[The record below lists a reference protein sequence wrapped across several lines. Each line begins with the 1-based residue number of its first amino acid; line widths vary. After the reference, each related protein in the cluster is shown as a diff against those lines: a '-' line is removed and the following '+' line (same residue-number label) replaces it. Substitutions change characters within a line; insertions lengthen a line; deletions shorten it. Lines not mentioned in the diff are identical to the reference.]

1 MKYQEIKKRLD
12 KCQVSLELL
21 QTKQATVTASSNTNN
36 SKRTKTAIKV
46 LKESIKIYKKI
57 LSEGE
62 ESYLLTPKG
71 GKPTLAK
78 LSSAE
83 VDALKDSDDVDKIK
97 TASGDEVKESNLL
110 TKNSGVEFSLEE
122 TKDIAKLVGKALAKT
137 LKKAG
142 DELSKMKAHRID
154 VNSFDIYVEYK
165 KDVNVD
171 DFSFYIANDKL
182 HIVDFTFNKELVEVG
197 VKPSGEGIINI
208 DVLSN
213 ELLKHFKS
221 LSEGGDYDPDQM
233 QKDDE
238 EDHGVGY
245 DDEGRPLGEGEGD
258 DHHYIKVTRS
268 DYKPAMAILNDN
280 IDPTYVKMDVVDND
294 GAGNVIIYFMFRHE
308 DGFDDM
314 YDDSENPDS
323 EFYQE
328 PEENPNAFMYDMV
341 MDLAARGVDVIES
354 SHSDDVDEAMDINDP
369 VMLKVRRAKMHSDKM
384 KQLDDYSKSPEGRA
398 AARSFA
404 SSERKESKA
413 REVVRKLKIKR
424 AQVMSDME
432 NDPEIES
439 TGGPVSDMYG
449 DQLNKIDNAI
459 EKAASVY
466 SKPMSYDTAVGKV
479 SESEMHSTF
488 EDYIAKLE
496 ERVYVERLSDGR
508 IFIHPLDKPGVNR
521 PSRNYIIID
530 GNNITSIQGY
540 DSGPIEDLAKK
551 YYLEVGTSQLTPMGK
566 INARGRVS
574 LLSTNILVDAIKAIK
589 DSRDVESKKQS
600 DYYKNRGP
608 VSGVGNMDESKI
620 PLKEFTDNSFLGSE
634 IIDMANDNA
643 PDMFGK
649 QIFADLLPK
658 GVASENDA
666 FEALKAHDKSP
677 IKARMG
683 RYAPMFVH
691 VQYHNLEHEGEKY
704 RMHQTQYYNSN
715 FKDKDP
721 NFNPGVSRISLDK
734 VDENDE
740 GQSLGMILVK
750 TDEYV
755 QDLRNIPG
763 LGRRVSEVVNELDDN
778 KSKALVKKAVADI
791 NGAMFKFRH
800 SNPLK
805 MIAAKD
811 KDLKVKLDSMHNAI
825 FDLEKVLK
833 AKDLFEATRQDL
845 GMISSVSKRRA
856 RAELKQ
862 KLAGKRSDGMGKYD
876 GNIYGLDNDGKRV
889 ELKSLNDLNK
899 FKKFELDADIYEA
912 NNNLAEG
919 KPLNEFVG
927 KELEDRNEALYDDL
941 VPGDGKADT
950 VQGEMLRAIN
960 RIVYRYY
967 NDGDEYHTGYGTETA
982 GPAHS
987 YLVNANHPLRSL
999 VSTLFKDGTNYEQT
1013 IKDVLDAI
1021 LDHIE
1026 SRRGKYA
1033 PNSEDMFDYEPEF
1046 EDNEFEEDDYDDYYD
1061 DYDEFDNEEQYQNE
1075 DLDVGHQDDE
1085 PKMIQKE
1092 LYDIAQY
1099 ASKLFK
1105 RLKKYDSMEDEVDF
1119 PHWWQKKVT
1128 LAREYIS
1135 SANHYLEGEEEAQ
1148 LSGKLT
1154 LENLVSEYGGSASR
1168 NLDEIF
1174 GALGYRQGFD
1184 EFIEDNP
1191 GCVEAIMEWIGSI
1204 RDFQQK
1210 LSQEYSNEELENL
1223 GFYFGDDEIYE
1234 SKNLLKQDALSPAE
1248 YQKAKKLKGFDA
1260 KNYKWDAKQELHLI
1274 RKMYEAKGGQIMPG
1288 DYVKN
1293 QHGNIYQRVDG
1304 KVGKHDA
1311 YVRVTNGKAGKKKT
1325 GLHDSFKLTLVNKD
1339 DIKEAG
1345 PGFKHDCAAKVIHKE
1360 HGAGNCIPE
1369 KHTLVKE
1376 GKKYIVTHYDVLFE
1390 SGKTV
1395 TDIPVRELDI
1405 KTTNEHWHKGYKK
1418 KKK

>member
-12 KCQVSLELL
+12 KCQLSLELL
-21 QTKQATVTASSNTNN
+21 QTKQASVTSTRNTD
-36 SKRTKTAIKV
+36 STKRTKAAIKV
-46 LKESIKIYKKI
+46 LKESIKKYKKI
-57 LSEGE
+57 LNEGE

-78 LSSAE
+78 LSPDE
-83 VDALKDSDDVDKIK
+83 VNALKDSDDVDKIK

-110 TKNSGVEFSLEE
+110 TKNSGVEFTVEE

-165 KDVNVD
+165 KDVNID

-182 HIVDFTFNKELVEVG
+182 HIVDFSFNKELVEVG
-197 VKPSGEGIINI
+197 VKPSGEGIINV

-221 LSEGGDYDPDQM
+221 LSESGDYDPDQE
-233 QKDDE
+233 QRDDE

-258 DHHYIKVTRS
+258 DHHYIKVKAH
-268 DYKPAMAILNDN
+268 DYKKAMAILDQNV
-280 IDPTYVKMDVVDND
+280 DPTYVKMEVVDND
-294 GAGNVIIYFMFRHE
+294 GAGNVIIYFIFKHE

-328 PEENPNAFMYDMV
+328 PDEDPQAFVYDVV
-341 MDLAARGVDVIES
+341 MDLRANDIELAD
-354 SHSDDVDEAMDINDP
+354 HSAEMDEATNFNDP
-369 VMLKVRRAKMHSDKM
+369 VLMKMRVAKKRNADFK
-384 KQLDDYSKSPEGRA
+384 KLDAYNKSPEGKAAVRA
-398 AARSFA
+398 QA
-404 SSERKESKA
+404 SAERKEQKA

-424 AQVMSDME
+424 AQVEREME
-432 NDPEIES
+432 NDPGTEPQ
-439 TGGPVSDMYG
+439 GGPVSDMYG
-449 DQLNKIDNAI
+449 DQLNKIDSAI

-466 SKPMSYDTAVGKV
+466 NKPMDYDTAVGRVSEDISMKIGKVVAIKKYNAARNQKVPVDVKITDYIKKPGSKDFVEYELKGKKRKV
-479 SESEMHSTF
+479 SIDVFKSSLAENMVA
-488 EDYIAKLE
+488 DKDIAKEIKKLE
-496 ERVYVERLSDGR
+496 AENPKGFAKEISRLKAR
-508 IFIHPLDKPGVNR
+508 QAA
-521 PSRNYIIID
+521 ID
-530 GNNITSIQGY
+530 
-540 DSGPIEDLAKK
+540 LMKK
-551 YYLEVGTSQLTPMGK
+551 T
-566 INARGRVS
+566 
-574 LLSTNILVDAIKAIK
+574 
-589 DSRDVESKKQS
+589 KK
-600 DYYKNRGP
+600 KT
-608 VSGVGNMDESKI
+608 
-620 PLKEFTDNSFLGSE
+620 LKEFTDNRFKGSE
-634 IIDMANDNA
+634 LIDDANKRG

-649 QIFADLLPK
+649 GIFAELLPK

-666 FEALKAHDKSP
+666 VEALKAHDKSP

-691 VQYHNLEHEGEKY
+691 VQYHNLEHEGEEY
-704 RMHQTQYYNSN
+704 QMHQTQYYNSN
-715 FKDKDP
+715 FKDRDP
-721 NFNPGVSRISLDK
+721 SFNPGVSKITLFKDP
-734 VDENDE
+734 E
-740 GQSLGMILVK
+740 GEDTNLGTIIVK
-750 TDEYV
+750 TDQYV
-755 QDLRNIPG
+755 QDLRNLPG
-763 LGRRVSEVVNELDDN
+763 LGKRVSE
-778 KSKALVKKAVADI
+778 AT
-791 NGAMFKFRH
+791 R
-800 SNPLK
+800 
-805 MIAAKD
+805 
-811 KDLKVKLDSMHNAI
+811 KDLGI
-825 FDLEKVLK
+825 
-833 AKDLFEATRQDL
+833 
-845 GMISSVSKRRA
+845 GSSVSKRRA
-856 RAELKQ
+856 KAELKQ
-862 KLAGKRSDGMGKYD
+862 KLKGVRSDGLGKYD
-876 GNIYGLDNDGKRV
+876 ATVYGLDSDGKRV

-899 FKKFELDADIYEA
+899 FDKFELDADIK
-912 NNNLAEG
+912 EG
-919 KPLNEFVG
+919 RNKLINEFVG
-927 KELEDRNEALYDDL
+927 KELEDRNEPLYDKL
-941 VPGDGKADT
+941 VPGSGKADT

-987 YLVNANHPLRSL
+987 FLVNANHPLRSL
-999 VSTLFKDGTNYEQT
+999 VSTLFKKGTNYEQT

-1026 SRRGKYA
+1026 SRQGKYT
-1033 PNSEDMFDYEPEF
+1033 PNSEDMYDYESEF
-1046 EDNEFEEDDYDDYYD
+1046 EDDTYEEEEYDDYDYDD

-1075 DLDVGHQDDE
+1075 DLDVGHKDDE

-1135 SANHYLEGEEEAQ
+1135 SAQHYLEGEEEAR

-1204 RDFQQK
+1204 PDFRK
-1210 LSQEYSNEELENL
+1210 RLTSEYDSESLENL
-1223 GFYFGDDEIYE
+1223 GFYYFDEDDYNDDDFNESVTNEANIGLADLEEIGYTDGDKAVAMHFNQDVIGINNEIDYKYYRRGFLQGVKD
-1234 SKNLLKQDALSPAE
+1234 STAS
-1248 YQKAKKLKGFDA
+1248 YKLEENED
-1260 KNYKWDAKQELHLI
+1260 
-1274 RKMYEAKGGQIMPG
+1274 KGGQIQVG

-1304 KVGKHDA
+1304 KVGRHDA
-1311 YVRVTNGKAGKKKT
+1311 YVRVTNGKAGKRKT
-1325 GLHDSFKLTLVNKD
+1325 GLHDSFKLTLVNKSD
-1339 DIKEAG
+1339 LDEVIKEEATCCG
-1345 PGFKHDCAAKVIHKE
+1345 KCGRVHVK
-1360 HGAGNCIPE
+1360 GNCKRPYL
-1369 KHTLVKE
+1369 K
-1376 GKKYIVTHYDVLFE
+1376 GKSHCRTK
-1390 SGKTV
+1390 
-1395 TDIPVRELDI
+1395 
-1405 KTTNEHWHKGYKK
+1405 
-1418 KKK
+1418 

>member
-21 QTKQATVTASSNTNN
+21 QTKQATVTATSNTNN

-46 LKESIKIYKKI
+46 LKESIKKYKKI

-197 VKPSGEGIINI
+197 VKPSGEGIINV

-238 EDHGVGY
+238 EEHGVGY

-258 DHHYIKVTRS
+258 DHHYIKVTQS
-268 DYKPAMAILNDN
+268 DYKPAMAILDDN

-328 PEENPNAFMYDMV
+328 PDEDPNAFMYDMV

-466 SKPMSYDTAVGKV
+466 NKPMSYDTAVGKV

-496 ERVYVERLSDGR
+496 GRVYVERSSDGR
-508 IFIHPLDKPGVNR
+508 IFIHPLDKPGVRR
-521 PSRNYIIID
+521 PSRDYIIID
-530 GNNITSIQGY
+530 GNNVTSIQGY
-540 DSGPIEDLAKK
+540 NSGPIEDLAKK

-600 DYYKNRGP
+600 DYYTDRGP

-634 IIDMANDNA
+634 VIDRANDSA

-691 VQYHNLEHEGEKY
+691 VQYHNLEHEGEEY
-704 RMHQTQYYNSN
+704 QMHQTQYYNSN

-721 NFNPGVSRISLDK
+721 NFNPGVSKITLFKDP
-734 VDENDE
+734 E
-740 GQSLGMILVK
+740 GEDINLGTIVVK

-755 QDLRNIPG
+755 QDLRNLPG

-833 AKDLFEATRQDL
+833 AKNITEAKGGQIMPGDYVKNQHGNIYQRVDGKVGKHDAYVRVTNGKAGKKKTGLHDSFKLTLVDKSELTETTRQDL
-845 GMISSVSKRRA
+845 GMVTSVSKRRA
-856 RAELKQ
+856 GAELKQ

-876 GNIYGLDNDGKRV
+876 GKIYGLDNDGKRV

-899 FKKFELDADIYEA
+899 FTKFELDADLNEA
-912 NNNLAEG
+912 NNLLKQSKLSSAEYQKAKKLKDFDAKNYKWDPKQG
-919 KPLNEFVG
+919 LYLIRKTNEVLKEFVG

-960 RIVYRYY
+960 RIIYRYY

-987 YLVNANHPLRSL
+987 YLINANHPLRSL
-999 VSTLFKDGTNYEQT
+999 VSTLFKNGTNYEQT

-1033 PNSEDMFDYEPEF
+1033 PNSEDMFDYESEF
-1046 EDNEFEEDDYDDYYD
+1046 QDDEFEEDDYDDYDYDDD

-1148 LSGKLT
+1148 SSGKLT

-1191 GCVEAIMEWIGSI
+1191 GCVEVIMEWIGGIS
-1204 RDFQQK
+1204 DFQEK
-1210 LSQEYSNEELENL
+1210 LSQEYDNEELENL
-1223 GFYFGDDEIYE
+1223 GFYFGDDDYNE
-1234 SKNLLKQDALSPAE
+1234 SVVIKEEATCCGKCGRVHVKGNCKRP
-1248 YQKAKKLKGFDA
+1248 YLKGT
-1260 KNYKWDAKQELHLI
+1260 
-1274 RKMYEAKGGQIMPG
+1274 
-1288 DYVKN
+1288 
-1293 QHGNIYQRVDG
+1293 
-1304 KVGKHDA
+1304 KHC
-1311 YVRVTNGKAGKKKT
+1311 RTK
-1325 GLHDSFKLTLVNKD
+1325 
-1339 DIKEAG
+1339 
-1345 PGFKHDCAAKVIHKE
+1345 
-1360 HGAGNCIPE
+1360 
-1369 KHTLVKE
+1369 
-1376 GKKYIVTHYDVLFE
+1376 
-1390 SGKTV
+1390 
-1395 TDIPVRELDI
+1395 
-1405 KTTNEHWHKGYKK
+1405 
-1418 KKK
+1418 